1 MADDGFARAISPSHT
16 VGDGDTV
23 FALAT
28 GRWSGEANVTVIG
41 ALAAEAM
48 GEAILRA
55 VVKAETSHGVPSARE
70 LGTVP
75 SRYR

>member
-1 MADDGFARAISPSHT
+1 VPSHT

-28 GRWSGEANVTVIG
+28 GRWEGEANLTLLG

-48 GEAILRA
+48 ADAIVRA
-55 VVKAETSHGVPSARE
+55 VSHAETLSGVPSARE

-75 SRYR
+75 ARFQ